1 MDVSEWLQE
10 IKTSQQPAYIDVQ
23 FIKKILIFHFWTKLN
38 QTENGNSVAY

>member
-23 FIKKILIFHFWTKLN
+23 FIKKNIDLSTSGQN
-38 QTENGNSVAY
+38 